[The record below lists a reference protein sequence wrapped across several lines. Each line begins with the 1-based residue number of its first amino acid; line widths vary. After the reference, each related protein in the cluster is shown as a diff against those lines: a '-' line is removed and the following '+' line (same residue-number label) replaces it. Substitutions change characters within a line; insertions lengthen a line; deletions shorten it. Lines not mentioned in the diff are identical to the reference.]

1 MVLHAE
7 TSEIARPSTS
17 GFMQVDTVEGQ
28 AKTAGWNHQSI
39 HIRCSGVFFF
49 SERYAV
55 LNVCW
60 LRTRKKQSH
69 LALAVGSGVHRSITV
84 PVTLDRL
91 RFGNTKAGSES
102 LLAQIEERQENH
114 ICRLLLS
121 LPLCFFVIS
130 VAITL

>member
-1 MVLHAE
+1 MLVEDQEKAKPF
-7 TSEIARPSTS
+7 SS
-17 GFMQVDTVEGQ
+17 G
-28 AKTAGWNHQSI
+28 S
-39 HIRCSGVFFF
+39 S
-49 SERYAV
+49 
-55 LNVCW
+55 
-60 LRTRKKQSH
+60 
-69 LALAVGSGVHRSITV
+69 SGVHRSITV